1 LEGIYALKIETQ
13 DLENRQVEITV
24 EIPDESLQTA
34 MRSAARRLSRNTRIS
49 GFRPGK
55 APYQV
60 IVNKLGEDAV
70 FEEALDSLGQEIY
83 RQALDQSDL
92 QPYAPGS
99 LDEVVSREPLVLRYT
114 VPLPPEVELGEYQAV
129 RLTFDEVEVT
139 DEAVDEMMEEL
150 RQSRALIEPA
160 DRPAQLNDV
169 VVLDLRGELREPQ
182 ENENPVLLDRKGMEL
197 ILSEEMD
204 WPIPGMSEHLIGLK
218 AGDERAVAHTFDE
231 DYANEKLRNL
241 IADFHLVCQEV
252 KSRIVPKWTDDL
264 ARSMGDFEDLLD
276 LRMKVREGLLESAQR
291 EADAEYAQR
300 VLDTVVEGATVSY
313 PPILLTEEIDEML
326 ADLRRRLA
334 GQKLTLEDYLTI
346 EKKSIEE
353 LRTELEPQAQERLT
367 RALTLGKVVEAEELD
382 VDDEE
387 VTAKIDRMVEPY
399 EERSDQLRKA
409 FDHPQGRRRIALD
422 LLTDKAMKRLV
433 AVAKGEADLA
443 EEIPEVQNE
452 DNAPQGTETSK
463 E

>member
-1 LEGIYALKIETQ
+1 LEGIRALKIETQ
-13 DLENRQVEITV
+13 DLENRQVQITV
-24 EIPDESLQTA
+24 EVPGENLQAA

-60 IVNKLGEDAV
+60 VVNKLGEEV
-70 FEEALDSLGQEIY
+70 IFEEALDSLGQEIY
-83 RQALDQSDL
+83 RQALEDSDL

-99 LDEVVSREPLVLRYT
+99 LDEVVSQEPLILRYT
-114 VPLPPEVELGEYQAV
+114 VPLSPEVELGEYQAI
-129 RLTFDEVEVT
+129 RLPFNEVEVA

-160 DRPAQLNDV
+160 ARPAQLTDV
-169 VVLDLRGELREPQ
+169 IVLDLRGELREPQ
-182 ENENPVLLDRKGMEL
+182 ENESPVLLDRKGMEV
-197 ILSEEMD
+197 IISEEMD
-204 WPIPGMSEHLIGLK
+204 WPIPGISEHLIGLK
-218 AGDERAVAHTFDE
+218 AGDERTIEHTFDE
-231 DYANEKLRNL
+231 EYANEKLRNL
-241 IADFHLVCQEV
+241 TADFHLVCQDV
-252 KSRIVPKWTDDL
+252 KSRIVPEWTDDL
-264 ARSMGDFEDLLD
+264 ARSMGEFEDLLD
-276 LRMKVREGLLESAQR
+276 LRVKVREGLHESAQR

-300 VLDTVVEGATVSY
+300 VLDTVVEGATVTY
-313 PPILLTEEIDEML
+313 PPVLLTEEIDEML

-346 EKKSIEE
+346 EKKSIED
-353 LRTELEPQAQERLT
+353 LRTELEPQAQERLK
-367 RALTLGKVVEAEELD
+367 RALTLGKVVDIEGLD

-422 LLTDKAMKRLV
+422 LLTDKAVKCLV

-443 EEIPEVQNE
+443 EEPSEVQSE
-452 DNAPQGTETSK
+452 DDGPQEAETSK